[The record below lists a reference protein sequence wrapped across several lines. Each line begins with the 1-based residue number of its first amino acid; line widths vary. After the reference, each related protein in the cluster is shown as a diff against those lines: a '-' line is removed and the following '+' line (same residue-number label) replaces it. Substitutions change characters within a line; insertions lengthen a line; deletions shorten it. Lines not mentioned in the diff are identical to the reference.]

1 LLELLKHA
9 DHHLFSMINGLAG
22 EIRGLDRIV
31 VFLRDSYLA
40 KGVPVMM
47 VWWGLWFHRDSR
59 VGQSRERLLAV
70 LAVSI
75 AAIFVGRLS
84 ALALPFRDRPLHD
97 AALEV
102 IVPTG
107 ASAGTLMGWSSFPSD
122 HAVLFFALAT
132 GIFLV
137 NRVFGIILFIHAAII
152 ISIPRIYS
160 GLHFPGD
167 ILFGALIGI
176 VVTLVILFGVA
187 RLLNR
192 HSVVSL
198 VSRYSHIS
206 YPVLFLITFQTASM
220 FDSSRDLLGF
230 LYGIARAMTT

>member
-1 LLELLKHA
+1 
-9 DHHLFSMINGLAG
+9 MINGLAG
-22 EIRGLDRIV
+22 EIRGVDRVV

-47 VWWGLWFHRDSR
+47 VWWGLWFHSDPRG
-59 VGQSRERLLAV
+59 GQSRERLLAV
-70 LAVSI
+70 LAVAI
-75 AAIFVGRLS
+75 TAIFVGRLS
-84 ALALPFRDRPLHD
+84 ALTLPFRDRPLHD

-107 ASAGTLMGWSSFPSD
+107 ARAETLMGWSSFPSD

-137 NRVFGIILFIHAAII
+137 NRVFGVLLFIHAALI

-176 VVTLVILFGVA
+176 GVTLVIFFGIA
-187 RLLNR
+187 RWLSR
-192 HSVVSL
+192 HSIVSL
-198 VSRYSHIS
+198 ASRYGYIS
-206 YPVLFLITFQTASM
+206 YPLLFFITFQTASM
-220 FDSSRDLLGF
+220 FDSSRDLVQF
-230 LYGIARAMTT
+230 VYGIARAITT